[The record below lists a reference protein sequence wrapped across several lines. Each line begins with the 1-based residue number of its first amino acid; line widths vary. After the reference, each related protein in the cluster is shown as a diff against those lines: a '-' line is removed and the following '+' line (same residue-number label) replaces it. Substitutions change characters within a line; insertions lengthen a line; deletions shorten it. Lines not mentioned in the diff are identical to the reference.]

1 MTYVRKKML
10 ATDKIRRRWIR
21 YNRSKRLVR
30 MMWAVNGLRLRYAC
44 ILEIED
50 LAYVKHLYVVIIY
63 S

>member
-50 LAYVKHLYVVIIY
+50 LAYVKHLYVAG
-63 S
+63 

>member
-21 YNRSKRLVR
+21 YNRSKRLVW

-44 ILEIED
+44 ILEVED
-50 LAYVKHLYVVIIY
+50 FAYVKHLYVAG
-63 S
+63 